1 MAACSAKSLVP
12 LSCTSSAPR
21 LQCKANK
28 IILDGLHGGC
38 STVTN
43 CRKSRRTFLWKS
55 VCLGAVVL
63 HANPSF
69 SVSLLEMKEPEMIR
83 YQKLKSGV
91 KIEEIVEGE
100 GPETHEGDVV
110 EINYVCR
117 RSNGYFVH
125 STQNQLSG
133 ESKPVIIS
141 LDGKEVIQGLK
152 DVLVGM
158 KVGGKRR
165 ALIPPSL
172 GYINE
177 DLKPIP
183 DEFGPRRSLLSH
195 AKEPLV
201 FEVQLLK
208 RL

>member
-1 MAACSAKSLVP
+1 MAALSAKSLVP

-43 CRKSRRTFLWKS
+43 CTKSRRTFVWKS

-63 HANPSF
+63 HVNPSL
-69 SVSLLEMKEPEMIR
+69 SVPFLEMKEPEIR

-91 KIEEIVEGE
+91 KIEEIVEGY

-125 STQNQLSG
+125 STVNQLSG
-133 ESKPVIIS
+133 ESNPVIIS
-141 LDGKEVIQGLK
+141 LDGKEGLK
-152 DVLVGM
+152 DVIVGM